1 MRLNPL
7 RPGSSL
13 TTAFSSLTLGP
24 SSRTFSTSS
33 PLAAKT
39 IKIKAIPKLYA
50 PAYPLGD
57 RQHYKQSNRNLL
69 GTARIR
75 TGNVISEK
83 HHQVSKRTWKPNVH
97 NKRLFSEHLG
107 AWIHTRVTIRV
118 LRTIRKEGGL
128 DNYLLKDKPAR
139 VAELGPGGW
148 RLRWLVQQTQG
159 YRERFAAEAASLK
172 MPLGEAVMPPDNSAL
187 IPLMLDAATP
197 GGLKQWT
204 TRILHRKRK
213 EEARKTSASVEKRR
227 MKRALE
233 VKYALLGG
241 DPAAQAEAAIEA
253 AKPKEEQAEAVWEDV
268 HIDGVKTQEAKL

>member
-13 TTAFSSLTLGP
+13 AAALTNLTLGTSAAP
-24 SSRTFSTSS
+24 RQFSTSS
-33 PLAAKT
+33 PLLAKT

-57 RQHYKQSNRNLL
+57 RPLYKQSNRNLL

-75 TGNVISEK
+75 TGSVISKK
-83 HHQVSKRTWKPNVH
+83 HKQVSKRTWKPNVH
-97 NKRLFSEHLG
+97 NKRLFSELLG

-118 LRTIRKEGGL
+118 LRTVRKEGGL
-128 DNYLLKDKPAR
+128 DNYLLKDKASR

-148 RLRWLVQQTQG
+148 RLRWLVQQTKG
-159 YRERFAAEAASLK
+159 YRERFAAEAAKLK
-172 MPLGEAVMPPDNSAL
+172 MPLGPAQMPPDNSML

-204 TRILHRKRK
+204 TRILHRKRRADA
-213 EEARKTSASVEKRR
+213 EALSESVQKRK

-233 VKYALLGG
+233 VKYALLGN
-241 DPAAQAEAAIEA
+241 DPEAQAEVEGKAGTPEEDAA
-253 AKPKEEQAEAVWEDV
+253 WEDV
-268 HIDGVKTQEAKL
+268 EIEGVGKKKNKA